1 MQKIKCILI
10 FFIFV
15 LLSSCSSGKQ
25 NLPQVKARF
34 INPDSTITTEFT
46 LMVAAND
53 QRRQK
58 GLMYVKNM
66 PELEGMLFLFPEQQE
81 LSFWMRNTYISLDML
96 FIDQNFVV
104 KGILPKV
111 PILNDQPRGINEP
124 TKFVVELNAGIAD
137 KYKIV
142 QGARLEVLDALP
154 VIQ

>member
-1 MQKIKCILI
+1 
-10 FFIFV
+10 
-15 LLSSCSSGKQ
+15 
-25 NLPQVKARF
+25 
-34 INPDSTITTEFT
+34 
-46 LMVAAND
+46 MVAAND
-53 QRRQK
+53 QQRQK

-96 FIDQNFVV
+96 FLDQNFVV

-124 TKFVVELNAGIAD
+124 TKFVVELNAGIAE

-154 VIQ
+154 GIQ